1 MLNHLEKQLM
11 EYFRSYREVSFVG
24 LKRRFPNHFDKSPGR
39 KITKGKDLLWTGVS
53 SEMAD
58 SLKKLMKA
66 RALKVVKVPKRRY
79 VLEGYDLRDKKWLPA
94 ALVYR

>member
-53 SEMAD
+53 S
-58 SLKKLMKA
+58 
-66 RALKVVKVPKRRY
+66 
-79 VLEGYDLRDKKWLPA
+79 VLL
-94 ALVYR
+94 